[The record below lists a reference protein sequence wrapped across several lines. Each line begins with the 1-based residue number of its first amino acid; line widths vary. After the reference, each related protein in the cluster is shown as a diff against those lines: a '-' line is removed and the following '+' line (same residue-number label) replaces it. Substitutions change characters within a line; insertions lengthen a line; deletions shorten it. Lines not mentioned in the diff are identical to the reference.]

1 MQFKFLPTF
10 LLILIA
16 SILGCSDDDGGTT
29 ITTNEFT
36 AIIDN
41 ISDNVIIATYADLDA
56 KADVLLSA
64 LSALKAD
71 QTAQTLEAARQAWRD
86 ARRPWELSEGFLYGP
101 VDTKGLDP
109 AMDSW
114 PVNVTDLEN
123 VLNSNNN
130 LTVDYVDGLDGTLR
144 GFHTIEYLLFG
155 EDGTKLVTDFTV
167 RQFEYLGACGESLKL
182 TTAKLYEGWIPSG
195 GNFVKNFKEA
205 GTGTAASVYPSQKAV
220 IEEIVNG
227 IVGIA
232 DEVANGKINEPF
244 AQQNLALE
252 ESRFSANSKA
262 DFADNIRS
270 IRNIWFGVYENAAGK
285 GIADL
290 IFDKDAV
297 LDAKVRSQ
305 IDAAIAAIEGIEG
318 TFTSAVFNSPS
329 TVQAAQ
335 QAVRDL
341 LATLQ
346 GEVLPV
352 VSNL

>member
-1 MQFKFLPTF
+1 MKFNFLPTVF
-10 LLILIA
+10 ILLVF
-16 SILGCSDDDGGTT
+16 SSFGCSDDEGTT
-29 ITTNEFT
+29 TTTDFT
-36 AIIDN
+36 DIIEH
-41 ISDNVIIATYADLDA
+41 ISDDVIIATYADLDV
-56 KADVLLSA
+56 KADLLLTSLNTLENDPTPA
-64 LSALKAD
+64 N
-71 QTAQTLEAARQAWRD
+71 LEAAQQAWRD

-114 PVNVTDLEN
+114 PVNVTDLDN
-123 VLNSNNN
+123 VLASSNA
-130 LTVDYVDGLDGTLR
+130 LTVEYVDGLDGTLK

-155 EDGTKLVTDFTV
+155 ENGDKAVGDFTA
-167 RQFEYLGACGESLKL
+167 RQFEYLSACGQSLKN
-182 TTAKLYEGWIPSG
+182 TTVQLHEGWLPSA

-205 GTGTAASVYPSQKAV
+205 GTTASIYPSQKAV

-270 IRNIWFGVYENAAGK
+270 IKNIWFGVYQNAAGM
-285 GIADL
+285 GIADV

-297 LDAKVRSQ
+297 LDLKVRNQ
-305 IDAAIAAIEGIEG
+305 IEAAIAAIEGIEG
-318 TFTSAVFNSPS
+318 SFTTAIFDSPTS
-329 TVQAAQ
+329 VQTAQ
-335 QAVRDL
+335 TAVRDL

-346 GEVLPV
+346 GEVLPI